1 MVSRFEI
8 FKWAGWVLFIIF
20 LLLNK
25 CNNVTDVVI
34 PEKPGSFA
42 PDIQVVHVPVDS
54 NIEVPKWYKDTKTEK
69 QLANELKDREERIK
83 VYEEE
88 LSWMQGEFAYMDSI
102 QKANAYKEAI
112 SLKEF
117 NSVFE
122 NDTIIIDIKG
132 IVRGEV
138 KEIQPYYLIKEQ
150 TISIPNNK
158 KINLLL
164 GAGTGISTE
173 MNQFTAKVNLS
184 LQNKQQN
191 IYTISYQRIGEQNFG
206 LIEYNFKL

>member
-8 FKWAGWVLFIIF
+8 FKWTGWVLFIIF

-25 CNNVTDVVI
+25 CNNVTDIVI
-34 PEKPGSFA
+34 PEKPGSFS
-42 PDIQVVHVPVDS
+42 PDIQIVHVPIDS
-54 NIEVPKWYKDTKTEK
+54 IIEVPKWYKDTKTEK
-69 QLANELKDREERIK
+69 QLANELKNKEERIK
-83 VYEEE
+83 LYEEE
-88 LSWMQGEFAYMDSI
+88 ISWMQGEFAYMDSI
-102 QKANAYKEAI
+102 QKANAYKEAT
-112 SLKEF
+112 SLKQF

-122 NDTIIIDIKG
+122 NDTIIINIRG

-150 TISIPNNK
+150 TISIPDNK

-164 GAGTGISTE
+164 GAGVGMSTE